1 VRMRSCRGVALGAER
16 AARGGRPHVHGS
28 VFVAL
33 VALAALVAALGAASA
48 GLAAAPPVAAAV
60 ANWAPVNSTDF
71 PDPSILPVTVGQQT
85 TYYGFATQNTTPA
98 GTTVNIQE
106 SESTDGVNWTPLA
119 GDALPTADLGS
130 WAKPGDTWAPSVAYN
145 GSEYVMYYTAT
156 ERSAPNEQCIGI
168 ATASEPL
175 GPYADSLGLPVVCQD
190 GIGHSDPT
198 LDSASNLG
206 GSIDPDVFTDPNTGK
221 AWLLWK
227 NDGNR
232 IGVTSMIWSAPL
244 SADLLRITG
253 SPTVLLNGADQA
265 WQGSIIEGPEM
276 HYQPPAAGAMGSG
289 TYVLFYS
296 GGVFGTTT
304 YAIGW
309 ATCTGPGGPCHDST
323 TSNPLLVTAPGM
335 SGPGGPS
342 VYTLPPT
349 AQQPNGQPVM
359 AFAAWEGSTIGY
371 LSCGVR
377 PMYLADLSFTG
388 GVPAL
393 SPAVPA
399 ASPALGPTC
408 PQPPAP
414 PAGYWQVASDGG
426 IFTFGG
432 AQFYGSTG
440 SMRLNR
446 PVVGM
451 AATPDGK
458 GYWLVASDGGI
469 FAYGDAGFYGSTG
482 SLVLNQPIIGMMPTL
497 DGRGYWLVAR
507 DGGIF
512 AFGDAAFYGSAA
524 SDGLS
529 APVTGAA
536 TSFLGGGYWMVDADG
551 QIYTFGNAR
560 YEGAPPS
567 APGGWRITGMAATN
581 SSNGYWLVSANG
593 YVADYGDAAPYG
605 SMLGHAL
612 NGPVVGIARTHDGA
626 GYWLQGSDGGIF
638 SFGDA
643 PFMGSMGGQPLN
655 APVVGI
661 AAT

>member
-1 VRMRSCRGVALGAER
+1 LA
-16 AARGGRPHVHGS
+16 
-28 VFVAL
+28 F
-33 VALAALVAALGAASA
+33 VALAALVAVLGGASA
-48 GLAAAPPVAAAV
+48 GGLVGAAPVAV

-71 PDPSILPVTVGQQT
+71 PDPSVLSVPASGGQAA
-85 TYYGFATQNTTPA
+85 TYYGFATQNTTSA
-98 GTTVNIQE
+98 GPTVNIQE

-119 GDALPTADLGS
+119 GDALPTLGS
-130 WAKPGDTWAPSVAYN
+130 WAKEGNTWAPSVAYN

-156 ERSAPNEQCIGI
+156 QIGSPGYQCIGV
-168 ATASEPL
+168 ATSAQPL
-175 GPYADSLGLPVVCQD
+175 GPYTDQNQAPVECQN
-190 GIGHSDPT
+190 G
-198 LDSASNLG
+198 NG
-206 GSIDPDVFTDPNTGK
+206 GSIDPDVFTDPNTGD

-232 IGVTSMIWSAPL
+232 VGDVTKIWSAKL
-244 SADLLRITG
+244 SADLLTVTG
-253 SPTVLLNGADQA
+253 SPTVLLNAADQA

-276 HYQPPAAGAMGSG
+276 LYEPPAAGGGGSG
-289 TYVLFYS
+289 TYDLFFS

-309 ATCTGPGGPCHDST
+309 ATCNGPGGPCLDSL

-342 VYTLPPT
+342 VYTLPST
-349 AQQPNGQPVM
+349 AQQPNGQQVM
-359 AFAAWEGSTIGY
+359 AFAAWQGNTIGY
-371 LSCGVR
+371 LSCGIR
-377 PMYLADLSFTG
+377 PMYLADLNFSG
-388 GVPAL
+388 GTPQL

-399 ASPALGPTC
+399 AAPAVGPTC
-408 PQPPAP
+408 PEPPAP

-432 AQFYGSTG
+432 ARFYGSTG
-440 SMRLNR
+440 SMRLNQ

-451 AATPDGK
+451 AATPDGG

-482 SLVLNQPIIGMMPTL
+482 SLVLNQPIIAMMSTL

-512 AFGDAAFYGSAA
+512 AFGDATFHGSAA

-529 APVTGAA
+529 TPVTGAA

-560 YEGAPPS
+560 YEGAPPF
-567 APGGWRITGMAATN
+567 APGGYRVTGMAATH
-581 SSNGYWLVSANG
+581 SSNGYWLASANG
-593 YVADYGDAAPYG
+593 NVADFGDAAPYG
-605 SMLGHAL
+605 SMIGQAL
-612 NGPVVGIARTHDGA
+612 NGPVVGIAATRDGA
-626 GYWLQGSDGGIF
+626 GYWLQGTDGGIF

-643 PFMGSMGGQPLN
+643 PFMGSMGGLPLN
-655 APVVGI
+655 APIVGI

>member
-1 VRMRSCRGVALGAER
+1 MRPCRGVTPDSEGAT
-16 AARGGRPHVHGS
+16 RGRRPHVHTS

-33 VALAALVAALGAASA
+33 VALVAVLGAASV
-48 GLAAAPPVAAAV
+48 GLAAAPPVAAAPAPV
-60 ANWAPVNSTDF
+60 NWAPVNSTDF
-71 PDPSILPVTVGQQT
+71 PDPSVLSVPASGGQAAM
-85 TYYGFATQNTTPA
+85 YYGFATQNTTPA
-98 GTTVNIQE
+98 GTTMNIQE
-106 SESTDGVNWTPLA
+106 SESTDGVNWRPLA

-145 GSEYVMYYTAT
+145 VTDNDYVMYYTAT
-156 ERSAPNEQCIGI
+156 ENGSPGYQCIGV
-168 ATASEPL
+168 ATSARPL
-175 GPYADSLGLPVVCQD
+175 GPYADQNKAPIECQV
-190 GIGHSDPT
+190 G
-198 LDSASNLG
+198 AG

-232 IGVTSMIWSAPL
+232 IGVTTMIWSAPL
-244 SADLLRITG
+244 SSDLLTITG
-253 SPTVLLNGADQA
+253 SPTVLLSGPDQP

-276 HYQPPAAGAMGSG
+276 LYQRPTAGAMGSG

-309 ATCTGPGGPCHDST
+309 ATCTGPSGPCQDST

-399 ASPALGPTC
+399 ASPAVGPTC

-482 SLVLNQPIIGMMPTL
+482 SLVLNQPIIGMMSTL

-529 APVTGAA
+529 TPVTGAA

-581 SSNGYWLVSANG
+581 SSNGYWLASANG
-593 YVADYGDAAPYG
+593 YVADFGDAAPYG